1 MKNLTKLSIVGIFIF
16 LLSWTASAQQNTAY
30 DNDIRTLLTVNK
42 TKESMQETI
51 PMMIE
56 QFKKMRPDIPAKVW
70 SSLQKEMKGEGLK
83 DLIERMIPMYKKHFT
98 HTEVKE
104 LITFYKSPIG
114 SKLAEKTPIMTQESF
129 GIGQEW
135 GQELGKKMA
144 IKLKR
149 QGY

>member
-1 MKNLTKLSIVGIFIF
+1 MKNLTKLSIVGFFIF

-56 QFKKMRPDIPAKVW
+56 QFKKMRPDIPTKVW

-114 SKLAEKTPIMTQESF
+114 SKLAEKTSMFTQ
-129 GIGQEW
+129 
-135 GQELGKKMA
+135 
-144 IKLKR
+144 
-149 QGY
+149 